1 MLARSNG
8 LMWLGM
14 VLSLSFSAG
23 AHADDP
29 AGGGPTAGDPAL
41 GEKKFYTCYGCH
53 GIENYRNAYPD
64 YSVPKLRH
72 QHAAYIVAALQE
84 YRSGDR
90 PHATM
95 HAQAASLS
103 DQDMQDIAAY
113 LQGPEPAKPSAAV
126 TGKTPTQVAACV
138 ACHGDNGLGVAAPLT
153 PKPAVLAGQH
163 VDYLEQALAA
173 YRNGRRKNVVMNGM
187 AQLLVSDADVKI
199 AAQYFANQASPLA
212 TAKSDGK

>member
-1 MLARSNG
+1 MLSRLNG
-8 LMWLGM
+8 LALLASTA
-14 VLSLSFSAG
+14 LSVSWSLG
-23 AHADDP
+23 AHAAGNP
-29 AGGGPTAGDPAL
+29 AD

-53 GIENYRNAYPD
+53 GINNYRNAYPD

-72 QHAAYIVAALQE
+72 QHASYIVAALEE

-103 DQDMQDIAAY
+103 DQDIEDIAAY
-113 LQGPEPAKPSAAV
+113 LQGPEPVKANTAV
-126 TGKTPTQVAACV
+126 NGKIPKQVTACV
-138 ACHGDNGLGVAAPLT
+138 ACHGENGLGVEAPLN

-173 YRNGRRKNVVMNGM
+173 YRNGRRKNVVMDSM
-187 AQLLVSDADVKI
+187 AKLLTSDEDVKI
-199 AAQYFANQASPLA
+199 AAEYFADQASPLA
-212 TAKSDGK
+212 TATTDSK

>member
-1 MLARSNG
+1 MFSRSIA
-8 LMWLGM
+8 LMWLGTW
-14 VLSLSFSAG
+14 LSLSWTLG
-23 AHADDP
+23 AHAE
-29 AGGGPTAGDPAL
+29 GDPAL

-53 GIENYRNAYPD
+53 GLENYRNAYPD
-64 YSVPKLRH
+64 YTVPRLRH

-103 DQDMQDIAAY
+103 DQDMEDIAAY
-113 LQGPEPAKPSAAV
+113 LQGAEPTKPSAAV
-126 TGKTPTQVAACV
+126 SGKVPTQVAACV
-138 ACHGDNGLGVAAPLT
+138 ACHGENGLGVEAPLT

-173 YRNGRRKNVVMNGM
+173 YRNGRRKNVVMAGM
-187 AQLLVSDADVKI
+187 AQLLTSDEDVRI
-199 AAQYFANQASPLA
+199 AAAYFANQASPLA
-212 TAKSDGK
+212 TATTHSK